1 MPKKPLEPKD
11 FPLRGKECAIVKNDG
26 KPIAEAE
33 NSEMADEISERLNTD
48 EARNEDDRWA

>member
-1 MPKKPLEPKD
+1 MPKKPLQPED
-11 FPLRGKECAIVKNDG
+11 FPVHGKDRTIVKSDG

-33 NSEMADEISERLNTD
+33 NSEMAYEISDRLNTD